1 MKLHINEQTLEQTSE
16 KDFYDLSV
24 KELAFGIRD
33 MINKLNFKKVDLDKN
48 FVNGKGKEL
57 YYTLHDIMWKA
68 VGSYG
73 GTMIRE
79 ETNYP
84 VEFDNFKALYS
95 VNSRG
100 TQKFVFLDSGY
111 MWTITKN
118 GNVKM
123 DRAVMKIDTLRFLY
137 KNLENC
143 F

>member
-33 MINKLNFKKVDLDKN
+33 MINKLNFNKVDLDKN

-57 YYTLHDIMWKA
+57 YYTLHDIMWNA
-68 VGSYG
+68 VGSNG
-73 GTMIRE
+73 GTSIMS
-79 ETNYP
+79 ETSYP
-84 VEFDNFKALYS
+84 IQFDNVKAIYRYG
-95 VNSRG
+95 SRG
-100 TQKFVFLDSGY
+100 THKFIFLDSGY

-123 DRAVMKIDTLRFLY
+123 DRAVMKIDVLRFLY
-137 KNLENC
+137 QNLEDC